1 MEFKITAKSFFQTNP
16 EQAKVLYSIVKD
28 FASLKSHENV
38 YDLYTGTGTIALV
51 LANLCFK
58 IVGIDSVSEAIE
70 AAKDNAKN
78 NGIENIFFET
88 GDIKDLFNDD
98 FIKKYGKADVL
109 ITDPPRNGM
118 HLNVIKQILK
128 LEPNR
133 IVYVSCKSSTQA
145 RDIMR
150 LKDKYLVIK
159 SQAID
164 MFPQT
169 NHIENVVLLH
179 HKDLDEKY

>member
-1 MEFKITAKSFFQTNP
+1 M
-16 EQAKVLYSIVKD
+16 
-28 FASLKSHENV
+28 
-38 YDLYTGTGTIALV
+38 
-51 LANLCFK
+51 
-58 IVGIDSVSEAIE
+58 
-70 AAKDNAKN
+70 
-78 NGIENIFFET
+78 
-88 GDIKDLFNDD
+88 
-98 FIKKYGKADVL
+98 
-109 ITDPPRNGM
+109 
-118 HLNVIKQILK
+118 K